1 MRNWLWAVPMIG
13 GTVGLLLTGCGGGD
27 PYAVAAGRGAPKF
40 KSVCATCH
48 GLNGKGLPNLGK
60 DLTISQF
67 VKDNSD
73 DELLAFVKTG
83 RPPMDGNAE
92 MPPKGGDPSLS
103 DEQIQDIIAYV
114 RTIEVK

>member
-1 MRNWLWAVPMIG
+1 MRKWFWAAPLIG
-13 GTVGLLLTGCGGGD
+13 ATVGVLLSGCGGGD

-67 VKDNSD
+67 VRDTSD
-73 DELLAFVKTG
+73 EDLLTFIKVG
-83 RPPMDGNAE
+83 RPPMDGNPE
-92 MPPKGGDPSLS
+92 MPAKGGDPSLT
-103 DEQIQDIIAYV
+103 DGQISDIIAYM
-114 RTIEVK
+114 RTIQVK